1 MSENNIS
8 QHELFASRE
17 NSYQSDD
24 IITSIDIGS
33 DKIVCF
39 IAKVDKILDKEKPRI
54 IGYGYSQSK
63 GIRNGAITN
72 ILDLEKSIR
81 RAVDEAENLAGVEVK
96 NVSVNISGNYI
107 KTERTFGE
115 LIINGDIINHQH
127 VIEVIDLAK
136 KKFNSN
142 NKKILHVIPSNFI
155 VDNIKNIPNPNGISA
170 NKLAVK
176 LLFIYGK
183 PTHINNLET
192 IINSCHLRVI
202 NFTAKPYVSGLS
214 TLTNEER
221 GSGAVCIDI
230 GSGSTSISIFVD
242 GSIVFAKSINIGAWY
257 ISSDISKVLSTPFE
271 QAEGLK
277 NLYGSALRG
286 PNDGEIIYETPVMGG
301 DITEGHFLSRS
312 KLISIIQP
320 RFYEIL
326 MHAKKCIEQS
336 GYLDIA
342 KRNTVI
348 TGGGAELIGSLEF
361 SERVLD
367 SRVHIGKPLNI
378 NGLNEQISGPV
389 FSSCAGML
397 IHSILKRKKEIDIQ
411 SKGPN
416 FVYKFLQ
423 KIMGSGF

>member
-1 MSENNIS
+1 MAENTIS
-8 QHELFASRE
+8 QHDLFVNRG

-33 DKIVCF
+33 DKIICF

-54 IGYGYSQSK
+54 VGYGYSQSK
-63 GIRNGAITN
+63 GIRNGAITD
-72 ILDLEKSIR
+72 ISELEKSIR
-81 RAVDEAENLAGVEVK
+81 RAVSEAESLAGVEVK

-107 KTERTFGE
+107 RTERTFAE
-115 LIINGDIINHQH
+115 LVIGGDIIDHQH
-127 VIEVIDLAK
+127 VSEVIDIAK
-136 KKFNSN
+136 KKFISR

-155 VDNIKNIPNPNGISA
+155 VDNIKNISNPNGISA

-192 IINSCHLRVI
+192 IINNCFLKVI

-214 TLTNEER
+214 TLTKEER
-221 GSGAVCIDI
+221 ESGAACIDI
-230 GSGSTSISIFVD
+230 GSGSTSISIYVD
-242 GSIVFAKSINIGAWY
+242 GSIVFAKSINVGAWY

-286 PNDGEIIYETPVMGG
+286 LNDGDIVYQTPLMGG
-301 DITEGHFLSRS
+301 DLSERSSLSRS

-336 GYLDIA
+336 GYFDVA

-348 TGGGAELIGSLEF
+348 TGGGAELNGCIEF
-361 SERVLD
+361 SERTLD
-367 SRVHIGKPLNI
+367 SRVRIGRPLNI

-397 IHSILKRKKEIDIQ
+397 IHSILTRKKETDIQ
-411 SKGPN
+411 LKEPN
-416 FVYKFLQ
+416 FAYKIVQ

>member
-1 MSENNIS
+1 MAENNIS
-8 QHELFASRE
+8 QHDLFSYRE

-33 DKIVCF
+33 DKIICF
-39 IAKVDKILDKEKPRI
+39 IAKVDKILDKEKPRVV
-54 IGYGYSQSK
+54 GYGYSQSK
-63 GIRNGAITN
+63 GMRNGAITN
-72 ILDLEKSIR
+72 ILELEKSIR
-81 RAVDEAENLAGVEVK
+81 RAVSEAENLAGVEVK

-115 LIINGDIINHQH
+115 LIIDGDIINQQH
-127 VIEVIDLAK
+127 VVEVIDIAK
-136 KKFNSN
+136 KKFTPN

-155 VDNIKNIPNPNGISA
+155 VDNIKNISNPNGISA

-192 IINSCHLRVI
+192 IINNSHLKVI

-214 TLTNEER
+214 TLTNEEKE
-221 GSGAVCIDI
+221 SGAVCIDI

-286 PNDGEIIYETPVMGG
+286 PNDGDIIYQTPLMGG
-301 DITEGHFLSRS
+301 DLSEGSTLSRS

-336 GYLDIA
+336 GYFDVA
-342 KRNTVI
+342 KSNTVI
-348 TGGGAELIGSLEF
+348 TGGGSELIGSAEF
-361 SERVLD
+361 SERTLD
-367 SRVHIGKPLNI
+367 SRVHIGRPLNI

-397 IHSILKRKKEIDIQ
+397 IHSILSRKKEMDIQ
-411 SKGPN
+411 LKEPN
-416 FVYKFLQ
+416 FAYKFFQ